1 MKKIQL
7 KVVAILLSS
16 SIVFS
21 SCLGS
26 FTLFNSVSEW
36 NQQLS
41 GNKFIN
47 ELIFIGLNIVPVY
60 AIAGIADAIIF
71 NSIEFWTGENPAV
84 TADTKSF
91 DTQNGTVTVE
101 QTKNGY
107 ALKAENGESMNLC
120 FDESTQTWSV
130 EANGENHKILSVNT
144 DGTADLYLQNGSIAN
159 IELNAQGMMAARVA
173 TQNTYFA
180 FNK

>member
-1 MKKIQL
+1 MKKFQL
-7 KVVAILLSS
+7 KAVALLVGSS
-16 SIVFS
+16 FAFS

-26 FTLFNSVSEW
+26 FTLFNSVSAW
-36 NQQLS
+36 NQEVT

-60 AIAGIADAIIF
+60 GIASLADVVIF
-71 NSIEFWTGENPAV
+71 NSIEFWTGENPAA
-84 TADTKSF
+84 TAAV
-91 DTQNGTVTVE
+91 QNFETENGKVTVE
-101 QTKNGY
+101 QTTNGY
-107 ALKAENGESMNLC
+107 AVKAENGESMNLC
-120 FDESTQTWSV
+120 FDEPTQTWSV
-130 EANGENHKILSVNT
+130 EANGEVHKILAVNN
-144 DGTADLYLQNGSIAN
+144 DGTADLYLQDGTTSN